1 VPVKAS
7 SPSREECHRAAEFRF
22 ALRQFMADSDA
33 DIRAAGLTP
42 HRYLLM
48 LAIKSARSEAPVT
61 ITDLAD
67 QLMSAQSSV
76 TELVDRA
83 VAAGLVERG
92 GAADGRVVT
101 VALTDEGDELFARA
115 FAAVRDDRKRLLE
128 HLNASA

>member
-1 VPVKAS
+1 VTAS
-7 SPSREECHRAAEFRF
+7 SPSREECRRAAEFRF
-22 ALRQFMADSDA
+22 ALRQFIADSDA
-33 DIRAAGLTP
+33 DIRAEGLTP

-48 LAIKSARSEAPVT
+48 LAIKAAPSGAPVT

-101 VALTDEGDELFARA
+101 VALTEDGDELFARA
-115 FAAVRDDRKRLLE
+115 FAAVRDDRQRLLE

>member
-1 VPVKAS
+1 
-7 SPSREECHRAAEFRF
+7 
-22 ALRQFMADSDA
+22 MADSDA
-33 DIRAAGLTP
+33 DIRAEGLTP

-48 LAIKSARSEAPVT
+48 LAIKAAPDGGPVT

-101 VALTDEGDELFARA
+101 VALTEDGDELFARA
-115 FAAVRDDRKRLLE
+115 FAAVRDDRQRLLE

>member
-1 VPVKAS
+1 MPVKAA
-7 SPSREECHRAAEFRF
+7 SPSREECRRAAAFRF
-22 ALRQFMADSDA
+22 ALRQFMADADA
-33 DIRAAGLTP
+33 DIRAEGLTP

-48 LAIKSARSEAPVT
+48 LAIKAAPDGGPVT

-101 VALTDEGDELFARA
+101 VALTDDGDELFARA
-115 FAAVRDDRKRLLE
+115 FAAVRDDRQRMLE